1 MKKVKFFFLSL
12 MTMVMCSMTTSC
24 NPADIVEEVMDY
36 EEYFIVLDDVGT
48 NLVDQTGESLVEA
61 IWAEFKF
68 DQSGS
73 KSQSLG
79 KLRSNDVAE
88 ESFEQSCKVIKEAYD
103 AAYEGVMPEGGYIKY
118 FLSLRM
124 QSADGYK
131 LASKTITIE

>member
-1 MKKVKFFFLSL
+1 
-12 MTMVMCSMTTSC
+12 MTTSC